1 MATQFLTMTKQMLLL
16 HGVDATYTRAS
27 ASVYDVAT
35 GSAVNTSETIAVRTY
50 PRHIK
55 ASQFNQPHLINKE
68 AIEFYIA
75 ADSFLFEPKSKDK
88 ITCSGKTYVV
98 DSYIEHTAHGQ
109 VCLYK
114 IIAVRS

>member
-1 MATQFLTMTKQMLLL
+1 MATNFLDITKRMLQR
-16 HGVDATYTRAS
+16 HGMNVTYTRIS

-35 GSAVNTSETIAVRTY
+35 GVNTNTSQALTVRAY

-68 AIEFYIA
+68 AIEFYVA
-75 ADSFLFEPKSKDK
+75 SDSLPVPPKVKDT
-88 ITCSGKTYVV
+88 ITNGSETFVV
-98 DSYIEHTAHGQ
+98 DSYSEHTAHSQ

-114 IIAVRS
+114 IVAVRS